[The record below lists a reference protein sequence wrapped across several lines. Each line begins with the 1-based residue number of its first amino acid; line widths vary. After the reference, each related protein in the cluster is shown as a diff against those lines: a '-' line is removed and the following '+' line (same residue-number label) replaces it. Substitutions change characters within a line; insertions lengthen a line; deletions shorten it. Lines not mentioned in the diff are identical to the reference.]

1 MAVMKT
7 ECVEREREREREREM
22 IRWGEEVLEVGRRDC
37 LYIFVLDQYALD
49 MLSNLQFKII
59 L

>member
-7 ECVEREREREREREM
+7 ECVEREREREM